1 MTRIIHLSDLHF
13 GRTAPELLDPLLRSV
28 NSAKPDLVAVTGDFT
43 QRARRSQYRDA
54 RAFLRKLQAPWMAVP
69 GNHDVSLDNLWLRF
83 VRPYRRYRRFITEEM
98 MPVKHLPGL
107 TVVGFNTV
115 DRFRWQRGKIRW
127 LQMRHACR
135 VFAESEGL
143 NVVLA
148 HHPFEQDPDVEKSLM
163 RDADQAIERL
173 SECGAHLV
181 LSGHLHRWR
190 TEPFLSRKHGAQVLQ
205 VHVGTGLSTRLR
217 GQENDFAILDLE
229 SHSANIC
236 RMIARENHFVEA
248 ERRHYTFGESGWE
261 RTPEWPPRTPQ
272 QAEPAAAR
280 GVGSK

>member
-1 MTRIIHLSDLHF
+1 MTRLIHLSDLHF
-13 GRTAPELLDPLLRSV
+13 GRSAPELLDPLLRAV
-28 NSAKPDLVAVTGDFT
+28 NVAKPDLVAITGDFT
-43 QRARRSQYRDA
+43 QRARCSQYREA

-98 MPVKHLPGL
+98 MPVKRLPGL

-127 LQMRHACR
+127 LQMRQACR
-135 VFAESEGL
+135 IFSEEKGL

-148 HHPFEQDPDVEKSLM
+148 HHPFEQDADVDKSLM

-229 SHSANIC
+229 SHSASIR
-236 RMIARENHFVEA
+236 RMIAREHHFVEA
-248 ERRHYTFGESGWE
+248 ERRHYSFGDQGWE
-261 RTPEWPPRTPQ
+261 RSPEWPVRSAAEREPRPTS
-272 QAEPAAAR
+272 
-280 GVGSK
+280 GVPNR